1 MKIIHKYAFFYFL
14 ALFFILNTN
23 SAHSYAGNT
32 LIHWDKTIKTS
43 AYKLTQ
49 VHRTK
54 EEWQR
59 QLGGLFEETLDELT
73 GSLVCVFSPLDNKKS
88 GETRVYFLPE
98 QGPLSYGVSTLLKGA
113 PISEV
118 GSFKEKHTA
127 FIVDS
132 GDLYATAVMHDDDG
146 KTLLSV
152 ITTSHGQSILWY
164 LDPLLHCRFVATGDL
179 PPLPQENTRKGYA
192 A

>member
-1 MKIIHKYAFFYFL
+1 MKIIHKYTFFYFL
-14 ALFFILNTN
+14 TLFFIM
-23 SAHSYAGNT
+23 SANFTHSYAENIA
-32 LIHWDKTIKTS
+32 IHPDKTIKTS
-43 AYKLTQ
+43 AYEFVQ

-54 EEWQR
+54 EEWQN
-59 QLGGLFEETLDELT
+59 QLGGLYEEARDELT
-73 GSLVCVFSPLDNKKS
+73 GSLTCVFSPIENKNS
-88 GETRVYFLPE
+88 SETRVYFLPE
-98 QGPLSYGVSTLLKGA
+98 QGPLSYGVSTLLKGT

-118 GSFKEKHTA
+118 ASFKERLAA

-132 GDLYATAVMHDDDG
+132 GDLYATAVIQDNDG

-152 ITTSHGQSILWY
+152 ITASQERPVLWY

-179 PPLPQENTRKGYA
+179 PPIPQEGARKGYA